1 MKTTTL
7 IFTGITITALITLGA
22 CGNNKNEHE
31 DHSHEHHENMEAE
44 KGHDHSLMEGSHA
57 EMEQKEDMHKEH
69 EAIQDKFAHQ
79 DIIILNIPYQV
90 EEAEKENFQ
99 QVVAAYIDMK
109 NEFVADNLEGVDN
122 AIAIMKEKVNKV
134 SGQLLKNEGDRTWK
148 QHAELY
154 NSKLDE
160 MAHIEGLEAKRSYFG
175 HISEVFYCT
184 IKSFDFSNNQELYAT
199 FCPMAFDGK
208 GAYWVSETKEIKNPY
223 FGKKMLKCGSV
234 KEEL

>member
-7 IFTGITITALITLGA
+7 IFTGITISALITLGA
-22 CGNNKNEHE
+22 CGNNNQNENI
-31 DHSHEHHENMEAE
+31 DAE
-44 KGHDHSLMEGSHA
+44 KGHDHELMEKNHE
-57 EMEQKEDMHKEH
+57 EMDQKEDMHKEH
-69 EAIQDKFAHQ
+69 IAIQDKFAHQ

-90 EEAEKENFQ
+90 EASEKENFK
-99 QVVAAYIDMK
+99 QVVGAYIDIK
-109 NEFVADNLEGVDN
+109 NEFVDDNIEGVN
-122 AIAIMKEKVNKV
+122 KAIAIMKENVNKV
-134 SGQLLKNEGDRTWK
+134 GGELLKNEGDRTWK

-160 MAHIEGLEAKRSYFG
+160 MAHIEGLEAKRSYFS
-175 HISEVFYCT
+175 HISEIVYCT

-199 FCPMAFDGK
+199 FCPMAFDNK

-223 FGKKMLKCGSV
+223 FGEKMLKCGSV